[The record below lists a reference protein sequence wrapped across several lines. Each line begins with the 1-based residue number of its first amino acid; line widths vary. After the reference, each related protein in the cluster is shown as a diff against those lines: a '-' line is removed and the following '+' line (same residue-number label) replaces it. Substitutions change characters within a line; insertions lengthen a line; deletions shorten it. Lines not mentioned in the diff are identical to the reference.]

1 MLKQLPTYLYAQT
14 TPHLPICS
22 NNSPFTYMLKQLP
35 PTYMLKQLPTYLY
48 AQTTPHLPISSKN
61 LPPTYMLKQLPTA
74 HVLHDKE
81 DPVAVVE

>member
-1 MLKQLPTYLYAQT
+1 
-14 TPHLPICS
+14 
-22 NNSPFTYMLKQLP
+22 MLKQLP

>member
-1 MLKQLPTYLYAQT
+1 MLKQIPTYIYAQT
-14 TPHLPICS
+14 NPHLPICS
-22 NNSPFTYMLKQLP
+22 NNSP

-48 AQTTPHLPISSKN
+48 AQTSPHLPIFSNIS
-61 LPPTYMLKQLPTA
+61 PPTYMLKQLPTA

>member
-1 MLKQLPTYLYAQT
+1 
-14 TPHLPICS
+14 
-22 NNSPFTYMLKQLP
+22 MLKQLP

-81 DPVAVVE
+81 DPVAVVEWVLQVHQERVPKIIKIILRSGFNF